1 MPRPLDLIKR
11 VAKLDSE
18 DPNLAPFYE
27 DAIRDTV
34 ERFEGHRLSGHNG
47 RRPEEVSQFRD
58 VLCAWAS
65 ETPSRTVSQS
75 RSQTVIRAAC
85 RSSQVN
91 PARIG
96 AGAGED
102 G

>member
-65 ETPSRTVSQS
+65 EHRPGRFQNPVLR
-75 RSQTVIRAAC
+75 RSYAPPVAAHK
-85 RSSQVN
+85 
-91 PARIG
+91 
-96 AGAGED
+96 
-102 G
+102 